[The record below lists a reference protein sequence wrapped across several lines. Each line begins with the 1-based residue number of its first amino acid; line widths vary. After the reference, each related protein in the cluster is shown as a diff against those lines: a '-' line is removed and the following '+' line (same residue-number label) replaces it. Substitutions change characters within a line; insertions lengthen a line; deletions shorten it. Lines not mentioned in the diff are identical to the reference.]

1 MIKKELKEKIEKEVL
16 FRETT
21 DDENLIIDLCSDIIL
36 RHNSDNIDLEKDLY
50 NLNVKVKNRDIEISS
65 LKEELLNLK
74 NKINERK

>member
-1 MIKKELKEKIEKEVL
+1 MIKKQLKEKVEKEVL

-36 RHNSDNIDLEKDLY
+36 RHNRDNIELEKDLY
-50 NLNVKVKNRDIEISS
+50 NLSVKLKNRDIEIVS

-74 NKINERK
+74 NKINERE

>member
-1 MIKKELKEKIEKEVL
+1 MIKKQLKEKIEKEIL

-36 RHNSDNIDLEKDLY
+36 RHNRDNIELEKDLY
-50 NLNVKVKNRDIEISS
+50 NLSVKLKNRDIEIVS

-74 NKINERK
+74 NKINERE

>member
-1 MIKKELKEKIEKEVL
+1 MIKKQLKEKVEKEVL

-36 RHNSDNIDLEKDLY
+36 RHNRDNIELEKDLY
-50 NLNVKVKNRDIEISS
+50 NLSVKLKNRDIEIVS

-74 NKINERK
+74 IK